1 MIAAGLAGFIALE
14 AMGGEHLFWHPRS
27 RWLSPEFS
35 AYDYILGAIV
45 ALFILGLA
53 KARLPMPAGWL
64 QRMVRGLA
72 GTTFGLYLLHFP
84 LLNFFATVVPGPP
97 DGAAHRILVF
107 GLALIGGLGLAR
119 LIEPRKVV
127 RSVGSMPCL
136 AGGLSRLLPDKV
148 RLSGPDAP
156 RFSATNRDRRRCP
169 AT

>member
-1 MIAAGLAGFIALE
+1 MKRGIMRGAFRTSALASAGLLAGPKIILLLPVWLLGVAAWRWRAALPARLGAPMIAAGLAGFIALE

-107 GLALIGGLGLAR
+107 GL
-119 LIEPRKVV
+119 VV
-127 RSVGSMPCL
+127 
-136 AGGLSRLLPDKV
+136 K
-148 RLSGPDAP
+148 
-156 RFSATNRDRRRCP
+156 F
-169 AT
+169 